1 MSTGFASNNRC
12 VQMGVIHRNI
22 YTCTEP
28 RSASHSQD
36 TLVSDSE
43 NPIDAAATLA
53 LAQAPNRAQRCLDMV
68 QDKTSEHTQIVG
80 VAERLDSILLDIKD
94 LNPEQWGSLENGVIL
109 SFHSCTAA
117 SWNVMSSNL
126 LCWQSCL

>member
-1 MSTGFASNNRC
+1 
-12 VQMGVIHRNI
+12 MGVIHRNI

>member
-1 MSTGFASNNRC
+1 M
-12 VQMGVIHRNI
+12 
-22 YTCTEP
+22 
-28 RSASHSQD
+28 
-36 TLVSDSE
+36 VSDSE

-94 LNPEQWGSLENGVIL
+94 LNREQWGSLENGALL
-109 SFHSCTAA
+109 SFYFCTAA
-117 SWNVMSSNL
+117 SWKAVSSDL
-126 LCWQSCL
+126 LRWQSFLYAISLTPAAWLFNARIA